1 MAYRRGQRRITW
13 IGYLGGTLVCSSA
26 LFWASPSLAEKTDI
40 VVLKNGDRIT
50 CEVKTLD
57 RGMLTAKTD
66 YMGTIFIEW
75 EEIAQVISKQD
86 LHLETTSG
94 ARYLGQLMEPQKE
107 ATLLVA
113 SEGDEVGLRMERV
126 VEIAPIKR
134 TYWEQ
139 LDGSLKAGYTFTG
152 ATEIQQ
158 FSLAADAT
166 HRTRERSTSLS
177 TSNMI
182 SQTRGVESS
191 KSNKADLTLD
201 ATKFLEDRWER
212 DFVLSLQRN
221 DELGIAL
228 RGLLGTGLTR
238 NLVQTNFSRFSAGA
252 GLAANLERAVSG
264 GEDRGNLEAVGH
276 VTYERFRYNSPKID
290 LTADLQIYPSLTES
304 GRLRSELDLQLRQEL
319 ITDFFWDL
327 TLYYSHDSKPPDT
340 ASAKSDYGLV
350 TSLGWTF

>member
-1 MAYRRGQRRITW
+1 
-13 IGYLGGTLVCSSA
+13 
-26 LFWASPSLAEKTDI
+26 

-57 RGMLTAKTD
+57 RGILTAKTD
-66 YMGTIFIEW
+66 YMGTIYMEW
-75 EEIAQVISKQD
+75 EEVAQVISKQD
-86 LHLETTSG
+86 LQLETTSG

-107 ATLLVA
+107 QTLLVA
-113 SEGDEVGLRMERV
+113 SEGDEVGLRMDRV
-126 VEIAPIKR
+126 VDMAPIKR

-139 LDGSLKAGYTFTG
+139 LDGSLKAGYTFTN
-152 ATEIQQ
+152 ATEVQQ
-158 FSLAADAT
+158 FSLSAEARQ
-166 HRTRERSTSLS
+166 RTRERSTSLS

-182 SQTRGVESS
+182 SQTKGVEGTKSS
-191 KSNKADLTLD
+191 KADLTLD

-212 DFVLSLQRN
+212 NFALSLQRN

-228 RGLLGTGLTR
+228 RGLLGAGLAR
-238 NLVQTNFSRFSAGA
+238 NLVQTNFSRFTAGL

-264 GEDRGNLEAVGH
+264 GEDRENVEAIGQ

-290 LTADLQIYPSLTES
+290 LTADLIVFPSLTES

-319 ITDFFWDL
+319 ITDFFWDV
-327 TLYYSHDSKPPDT
+327 TLYYSHDSKPPNT